1 MPSFLIP
8 IILGALGVIGL
19 GLLLTAIGIYR
30 RLGDLTATIGDLRG
44 IVAGSQADITQAAA
58 GIERVHNDLTRIV
71 RDANKGAEIVRA
83 VTRLPTR

>member
-1 MPSFLIP
+1 MSTFFLP
-8 IILGALGVIGL
+8 VILVALSVIGL

-30 RLGDLTATIGDLRG
+30 RLGELTGVIGDLRG
-44 IVAGSQADITQAAA
+44 LVAGSQAEISQAAS
-58 GIERVHNDLTRIV
+58 GIDKVHNDLIRIV

>member
-1 MPSFLIP
+1 MFTFFLP
-8 IILGALGVIGL
+8 AILVALSVIGL

-30 RLGDLTATIGDLRG
+30 RLGELTTVIGDLRSL
-44 IVAGSQADITQAAA
+44 VAGSQAEISQAAS
-58 GIERVHNDLTRIV
+58 GIDRVHNDLVRIV